1 MECEC
6 YDRTTTSLLEQTR
19 HNQSR
24 VGKLPFSVVWRLTCV
39 WVHLLSRRLSNF
51 LSLECFRLKEGPK
64 ITLTR
69 VNHLHQTV
77 PLFAAASLF
86 FLKTLTTTA
95 AAMEATK
102 PIRSDRVR
110 GAILGAISADAL
122 CLGKLEELFAVFEFE
137 NDEVSYLNHDII

>member
-1 MECEC
+1 M
-6 YDRTTTSLLEQTR
+6 
-19 HNQSR
+19 H
-24 VGKLPFSVVWRLTCV
+24 P
-39 WVHLLSRRLSNF
+39 LSRRLYNF
-51 LSLECFRLKEGPK
+51 LLLESLRRKEGSK

-69 VNHLHQTV
+69 INHLHQTV

-122 CLGKLEELFAVFEFE
+122 CLGKLEEHFAVFDFE
-137 NDEVSYLNHDII
+137 NDEVSYMNHDIV